1 MPKHGRNTCMATK
14 DSKEK
19 NQPDLTSVISEAVVK
34 TGGVAGLVNMQPIT
48 NGVLATNLFGNL
60 EIEIYVNVSYGCNIP
75 EVSWNIQE
83 RVKKALYEYGL
94 PEPNHINIHIEG
106 VDLTHA
112 SEEH

>member
-14 DSKEK
+14 DTKEK
-19 NQPDLTSVISEAVVK
+19 NQPDLTSVISDAVLK
-34 TGGVAGLVNMQPIT
+34 TRGVAGLVNMQPIA

-83 RVKKALYEYGL
+83 RVKKALSDNCL
-94 PEPNHINIHIEG
+94 SEPNHINIHIEG

-112 SEEH
+112 AEEH